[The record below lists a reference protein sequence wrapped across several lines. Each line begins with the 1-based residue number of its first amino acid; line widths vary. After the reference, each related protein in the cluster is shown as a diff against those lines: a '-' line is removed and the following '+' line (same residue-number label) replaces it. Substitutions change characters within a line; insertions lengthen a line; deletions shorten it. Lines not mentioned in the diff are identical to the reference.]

1 MRSRHA
7 RPHAD
12 THEIT
17 ADVQDE
23 LPSPIGALT
32 LAQGK
37 PTPGW
42 INQGIALDHLSFPS
56 GSRRNISLE
65 SLHTLADRIQSG
77 GPVQSL
83 LVVPGENSQYCV
95 VAGERRFAA
104 FRLLAKQGRISP
116 TFLVPCRVISARG
129 TAEADSLPQIG
140 FAADRVET
148 TKRRRRFIDLL
159 EQCPGLLTGSELA
172 ARQRCT

>member
-7 RPHAD
+7 RPDAD
-12 THEIT
+12 TQEIT

-23 LPSPIGALT
+23 VPIDALT

-37 PTPGW
+37 PTRGV
-42 INQGIALDHLSFPS
+42 IRRIALDHLSLPS
-56 GSRRNISLE
+56 DSRRNINPE
-65 SLHTLADRIQSG
+65 SIHALADRIESG
-77 GPVQSL
+77 GPLQSL

-116 TFLVPCRVISARG
+116 TFLVSCRVISGRG
-129 TAEADSLPQIG
+129 TAEADSTREIG
-140 FAADRVET
+140 PAEDRLEAAE
-148 TKRRRRFIDLL
+148 RRRRFIDLL
-159 EQCPGLLTGSELA
+159 NQCPGLLTGSELA
-172 ARQRCT
+172 IRRCHT